1 MSSIKEHF
9 FDVQNE
15 RAEEWIRER
24 LSDDELDE
32 DSEEWQQLASEYSN
46 YQNHLLELLEEA
58 EWEAELKWLKENGS
72 SNIHKFF
79 VDELDALKTMAENN
93 LDNSSIMAFMLHTNI
108 VVKMSYAYAV
118 TLLESFLGDT
128 LKALIT
134 EREDFLHNAIRNVEE
149 ISKAKYSLAQLAVTD
164 LSICNLA
171 LKHATKILFHNIPK
185 VKKVYEQV
193 LDVKLQLDISKV
205 SKITSLRHDIVHR
218 NGYSKEKEPINLN
231 AQDLYQAIE
240 DIKEFTSALQ
250 KQINAL

>member
-9 FDVQNE
+9 FNVQNE

-24 LSDDELDE
+24 LSDNELDE

-46 YQNHLLELLEEA
+46 YQNQLLVEA

-79 VDELDALKTMAENN
+79 VDELDALKTMAESN

-128 LKALIT
+128 LKVLIT

-149 ISKAKYSLAQLAVTD
+149 ISKAKYSLAQLAETD
-164 LSICNLA
+164 LNICNLT